1 MAFTLLIFALTVQNF
16 FIFRD
21 FWDRISV
28 NNPNISAYFSNDSYK
43 KINLINYGNVFQPI
57 TSGSTASITYA
68 YTSGSFLDA
77 VGASLALYAGF
88 TAVIG
93 RISFGEIFF
102 LSWIGTFLY

>member
-1 MAFTLLIFALTVQNF
+1 MALTLLIFALTLHNF

-28 NNPNISAYFSNDSYK
+28 NDPNASSYFSNDRYN

-57 TSGSTASITYA
+57 TTGGVTSITYA
-68 YTSGSFLDA
+68 YTSGSFLET
-77 VGASLALYAGF
+77 VGAALALYAGF

-93 RISFGEIFF
+93 RISFG
-102 LSWIGTFLY
+102 